1 MEDDFGLVRMVPE
14 HHPSQVKR
22 EEVEAPHSSGIYSP
36 STTNLQQVEFPDRGG
51 DFEVMDVPDA
61 GGGYP
66 PADLCSDRQASSSPG
81 AGLDKQQLY
90 ESPCSPDRQFC
101 SSTTLSEGGIQY
113 EVRGEDDAPKRT
125 CLVCGDVA
133 SGFHYGV
140 ASCEAC
146 KAFFKRTIQALGY
159 QLPKPRASGA
169 ETPDSWRRD
178 PSSLL
183 SLSFSSSSSSSSGR
197 RKRIPAFLRSLS
209 GNIEYTCPANNDCEI
224 NKRRRKACQA
234 CRFQK
239 CLTVGMLKEGVRLD
253 RVRGGRQKYRR
264 NPEPPY
270 QLHTVQAKKPSL
282 EENTLLRH
290 LMKYEP
296 PMPSMPLDR
305 SIPDV
310 EYRTV
315 SALACLFDKELGN
328 FIGWAKQLPGFG
340 NLVLND
346 QMNLLQSS
354 WVEVLTLCFAFRSLA
369 EGGGGG
375 GGDASPPA
383 RAQLTFARDLTIEEK
398 VARDCGLE
406 QVFFQYLR
414 VVERLQ
420 PLSIT
425 EQEYVLLRALV
436 LVNCDIAVENAP
448 LVRSMRDTLMQSLAD
463 CVAAIR
469 PASGAASHT
478 QQLLLCLPVLR
489 QVDPVVKQFWINTRQ
504 DGKIHMDKLFI
515 EMLQSQAR

>member
-1 MEDDFGLVRMVPE
+1 
-14 HHPSQVKR
+14 
-22 EEVEAPHSSGIYSP
+22 
-36 STTNLQQVEFPDRGG
+36 
-51 DFEVMDVPDA
+51 MDVPDA
-61 GGGYP
+61 GGVYP
-66 PADLCSDRQASSSPG
+66 PAELCSDRQASSSPG

-101 SSTTLSEGGIQY
+101 SSTTLGEGGIQY

-146 KAFFKRTIQALGY
+146 KAFFKRTIQ
-159 QLPKPRASGA
+159 
-169 ETPDSWRRD
+169 
-178 PSSLL
+178 
-183 SLSFSSSSSSSSGR
+183 
-197 RKRIPAFLRSLS
+197 

-354 WVEVLTLCFAFRSLA
+354 WVEVLTLCFAFRSLS